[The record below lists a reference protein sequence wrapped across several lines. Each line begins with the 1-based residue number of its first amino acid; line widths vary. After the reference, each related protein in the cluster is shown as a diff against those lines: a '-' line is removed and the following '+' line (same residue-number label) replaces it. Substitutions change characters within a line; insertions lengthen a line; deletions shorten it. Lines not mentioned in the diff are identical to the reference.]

1 MVLGPGGGGHAGRME
16 VLLDGRPI
24 PPAWAG
30 GDVHGATVEIA
41 SQRLY
46 ELVDL
51 PRVGHHVCLS
61 RR

>member
-1 MVLGPGGGGHAGRME
+1 MR

-24 PPAWAG
+24 PDRLAG
-30 GDVHGATVEIA
+30 ADVHNGVVVIS

-51 PRVGHHVCLS
+51 PRVGHHCSTLLPETGVMGYAFTFG
-61 RR
+61 